1 MKKTIIS
8 LFIFISIFSFAI
20 YSHYYLLKVGN
31 NIVTKCSEIETMRKK
46 TSLKEEDNMN
56 NPIWEKLNSKSMD
69 LENYIYNNYNM
80 LSLYLNHERLDIIIG
95 ELARLKQYTIN
106 GDLKDSLSTIAFIK
120 SYTSTIIKEED
131 INLRN
136 IF

>member
-8 LFIFISIFSFAI
+8 LFIFIFIFSFAI
-20 YSHYYLLKVGN
+20 YSHYYLLNVGN
-31 NIVTKCSEIETMRKK
+31 NIISKCSEIETMLNKI
-46 TSLKEEDNMN
+46 SLKEENNID
-56 NPIWEKLNSKSMD
+56 NPIWKELNSKSVD

-80 LSLYLNHERLDIIIG
+80 LSLYLNHERLDIIIS

-106 GDLKDSLSTIAFIK
+106 SDLRESLSTISFIK
-120 SYTSTIIKEED
+120 SYTNTIIKEED

>member
-31 NIVTKCSEIETMRKK
+31 NIVIKCSEIETILKK
-46 TSLKEEDNMN
+46 TSLKEEDNIN
-56 NPIWEKLNSKSMD
+56 NPIWKKLNSKSID

-106 GDLKDSLSTIAFIK
+106 GDLKESLSTIAFIK